1 MASILIRQ
9 FAGQSVPPTSD
20 AILYENATT
29 GNGVIHGCNCT
40 ASDASTIH
48 IDAGYG
54 VIQGRFFE
62 IEDQTISVTLAPSGT
77 LLGQLYIHLDLSD
90 ADTPIDI
97 YHEEAASLTAMT
109 QQSGINYSNGIY
121 EIQLCT
127 YDVSTSTI
135 SNVVDTFPTL
145 VSTATAI
152 STLNSRLDDVTD
164 VSSNITIPA
173 ASGTSWG
180 ITAKIKNGWFSM
192 IIPYFVPAN
201 TGDNQTIATGLPKA
215 LCQMQA
221 MVGGANST
229 QTAIINGAGT
239 GFWINA
245 GTTSLNGHI
254 GANSASLAHWI
265 YIQYQ
270 IDES

>member
-127 YDVSTSTI
+127 FDVSTSTI
-135 SNVVDTFPTL
+135 SNVTDTFPTL
-145 VSTATAI
+145 VTTASAV
-152 STLNSRLDDVTD
+152 SALNSLQTVVTGTVTSSYGTAFYYKVGHICTAYISCSGIPVSAWTMIVSGLPAACTTFFFTVPAGNATTDVTVYVD
-164 VSSNITIPA
+164 
-173 ASGTSWG
+173 
-180 ITAKIKNGWFSM
+180 
-192 IIPYFVPAN
+192 
-201 TGDNQTIATGLPKA
+201 
-215 LCQMQA
+215 
-221 MVGGANST
+221 
-229 QTAIINGAGT
+229 
-239 GFWINA
+239 NA
-245 GTTSLNGHI
+245 GEIYFTGRHSIDTVE
-254 GANSASLAHWI
+254 GAI
-265 YIQYQ
+265 TYICQ
-270 IDES
+270 

>member
-135 SNVVDTFPTL
+135 SNVTDTFPTL
-145 VSTATAI
+145 VTTA
-152 STLNSRLDDVTD
+152 TLNSRT
-164 VSSNITIPA
+164 T
-173 ASGTSWG
+173 W
-180 ITAKIKNGWFSM
+180 K
-192 IIPYFVPAN
+192 
-201 TGDNQTIATGLPKA
+201 TIATGVTTLTHDFTQYQELLVDVA
-215 LCQMQA
+215 IAGVVNHATIHLITA
-221 MVGGANST
+221 SLNSSSK
-229 QTAIINGAGT
+229 NYLT
-239 GFWINA
+239 GFYRSNSDCVGVRVIIKNNGITGCA
-245 GTTSLNGHI
+245 VYADGNTSPI
-254 GANSASLAHWI
+254 SSTFTVYAR
-265 YIQYQ
+265 
-270 IDES
+270 